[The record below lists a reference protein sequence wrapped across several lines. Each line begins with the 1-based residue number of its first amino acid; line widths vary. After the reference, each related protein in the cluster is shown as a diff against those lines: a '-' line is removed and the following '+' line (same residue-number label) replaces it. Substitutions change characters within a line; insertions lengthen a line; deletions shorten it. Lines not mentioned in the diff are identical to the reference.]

1 MKPKSIL
8 LVDCNEMFLHS
19 AVRFLSTDAGFAV
32 VGWSFST
39 DEALKKINQ
48 FKPDM
53 VLLDITLA
61 GKNTPGII
69 KSIHSGF
76 HIPKIILTSF
86 NDEIQ
91 YSEGA
96 ASCGADGYVA
106 KTDFCHQIGDI
117 IDKLFEE

>member
-1 MKPKSIL
+1 MKPKNIL

-39 DEALKKINQ
+39 DEALNKINQ

-53 VLLDITLA
+53 ILLDINLA
-61 GKNTPGII
+61 GKNTPEFIRT
-69 KSIHSGF
+69 IHSGF

-96 ASCGADGYVA
+96 AAYGADGYVA
-106 KTDFCHQIGDI
+106 KTDFCHQIGNVI
-117 IDKLFEE
+117 SKLFGE